1 MAIDEL
7 GTVPA
12 VWGVMN
18 YLSEESTVLRR
29 FTAPGRS
36 VNTGLY
42 DSYAV
47 QVYDARAVHRPF
59 TLERNGFELVHRPT
73 RVEDFTDRDE
83 IARVYDA
90 EIEEFVRLRLGADRV
105 ALLGATLRR
114 AADPGAHDSQPA
126 AGLVHIDFSPE
137 GAAAHAAETYER
149 HFPDGPGYARAV
161 STSCW
166 RVFSPPPQD
175 WPLAVCDFRSLGDDE
190 GLPNTLYFVDAI
202 PSDPF
207 GPIDGSPRALSG
219 SEFHYRPS
227 HRWYFYPDM
236 TRDELLLFVLHDSD
250 HSRAWRVMH
259 SAFLDAEAHAA
270 SPRHSI
276 EYRTVA
282 YFR

>member
-29 FTAPGRS
+29 FTAPGAS
-36 VNTGLY
+36 INTGLY

-59 TLERNGFELVHRPT
+59 TLERNGFELVHRPS
-73 RVEDFTDRDE
+73 RVRDFTDRDE
-83 IARVYDA
+83 LARVYDA

-114 AADPGAHDSQPA
+114 AADPAGHDSQPA

-137 GAAAHAAETYER
+137 GAAAHAAETYAR
-149 HFPDGPGYARAV
+149 HFPDGPGYSRAV

-190 GLPNTLYFVDAI
+190 GRPNTLYFVDAI
-202 PSDPF
+202 PPDPF
-207 GPIDGSPRALSG
+207 GPIAGSPRTLSG
-219 SEFHYRPS
+219 SEFHYRAS

-250 HSRAWRVMH
+250 HSRPWRVMH
-259 SAFLDAEAHAA
+259 SAFLDAETQAVT
-270 SPRHSI
+270 PRHSV